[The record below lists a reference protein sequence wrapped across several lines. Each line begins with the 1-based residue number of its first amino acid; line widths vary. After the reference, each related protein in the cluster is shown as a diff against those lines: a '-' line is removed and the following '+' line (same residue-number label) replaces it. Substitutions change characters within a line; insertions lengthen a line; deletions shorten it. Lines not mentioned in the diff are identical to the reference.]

1 MEEEKIVNIAGYRF
15 VDLNDRDE
23 LRQPFR
29 FICEKLN
36 LKGLFY

>member
-1 MEEEKIVNIAGYRF
+1 MENREILNIAGYRF
-15 VDLNDRDE
+15 VDLDDRDE

-36 LKGLFY
+36 LKGTN